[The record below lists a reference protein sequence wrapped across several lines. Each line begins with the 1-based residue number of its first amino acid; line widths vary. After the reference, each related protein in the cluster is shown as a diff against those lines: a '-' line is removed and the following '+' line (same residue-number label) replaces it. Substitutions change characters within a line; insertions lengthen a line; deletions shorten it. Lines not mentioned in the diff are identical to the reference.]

1 MRTPRGSSRE
11 AESFGNLGRDGI
23 MTVDQRERRVLQEAL
38 VNALGTE
45 STDTLMDYLP
55 PVGWADVAT
64 KTDLENLRVATNTD
78 LENLRVATKTDLENL
93 RVATKTDLEN
103 LRVAT
108 KTDLENLRVATKAD
122 LGNLRVGMKAE
133 LAALEKRVIVQ
144 LHAELR
150 AQFLS
155 LITVMTML
163 FGAFAA
169 IVKLA

>member
-1 MRTPRGSSRE
+1 
-11 AESFGNLGRDGI
+11 

-64 KTDLENLRVATNTD
+64 KTDLENLRVAT
-78 LENLRVATKTDLENL
+78 
-93 RVATKTDLEN
+93 
-103 LRVAT
+103 
-108 KTDLENLRVATKAD
+108 KAD
-122 LGNLRVGMKAE
+122 LGNLRVEMKAE